1 MQLSHRFS
9 DAVRFACHLH
19 AQQRRKISKTPYVAH
34 LLRVAGIVIESGGG
48 EDEAIAAMLHD
59 AVEDQGGAETHRAID
74 ERFGSNVAAI
84 VDECTDSAET
94 PKPPWQERKEA
105 FIRRIPGMSS
115 SARRVTAAD
124 KLDNV
129 RGLIDSFH
137 GQGDELW
144 RFFHGGRD
152 GTLWYY
158 RAVADALAETDPNP
172 LVESLGR
179 AVAVLEQ
186 LVEGNRLRQ

>member
-1 MQLSHRFS
+1 MVLSDRFS
-9 DAVRFACHLH
+9 DAVGFACCLH
-19 AQQRRKISKTPYVAH
+19 AQQRRKISKTPYAAH
-34 LLRVAGIVIESGGG
+34 LLRVTGIVLESGGS
-48 EDEAIAAMLHD
+48 EDEAIAALLHD
-59 AVEDQGGAETHRAID
+59 AVEDQGGVETHRAI
-74 ERFGSNVAAI
+74 EARFGSNVAAI

-94 PKPPWQERKEA
+94 PKPPWQDRKEA
-105 FIRRIPGMSS
+105 FIRSIPAMSS

-137 GQGDELW
+137 GQGEELW

-158 RAVADALAETDPNP
+158 RAVADALAEADPNP
-172 LVESLGR
+172 LVASLVR
-179 AVAVLEQ
+179 AVDDFERLLEAK
-186 LVEGNRLRQ
+186 